1 MVAELAFPSLFLF
14 IITLLANDTS
24 LRLHYFNHTVNV
36 ENSVA
41 FEASNRVTGRNLGI
55 VLKGFELNLEDIRV
69 YLLPEPSSF
78 SIVVDSFFLGFRL
91 HSELLDIAVVLLSR
105 EIKISVKLIRVNVFA
120 RPDILLRV
128 YPI

>member
-105 EIKISVKLIRVNVFA
+105 
-120 RPDILLRV
+120 
-128 YPI
+128 